1 MNKNFD
7 AVRYAIE
14 VGRELVTN
22 FSGAGLAT
30 TAGLVGSAREVPT
43 RRKLQHLHPNGIAV
57 GSGCVIDSYGGT
69 RRQMDVVL
77 YEKHL
82 CPVYSINEDPATT
95 YYPCEGVIA
104 IGEIKSRMASTDL
117 EDTFAK
123 IASVKR
129 LRRFAQRSSDATSA
143 ELGMQASIPFRAYGS
158 PNSMLGTEA
167 EEFDQSYKPL
177 DQIFGFSLA
186 GSLKLRPMT
195 LCAKYVELAAQI
207 GRTLSPNLIVTLDDD
222 HVLTPLRIPP
232 SSHNPEILVSTQE
245 ANAMYCVRR
254 PEGGFQFLLSR
265 IYTVYR
271 KGRTVEEVAF
281 DRYFAKDGQLTL
293 PNDGTVIDLT

>member
-43 RRKLQHLHPNGIAV
+43 RRKLQHLLPNGIAV

-69 RRQMDVVL
+69 SRQMDVVL

-123 IASVKR
+123 IASVKSAH
-129 LRRFAQRSSDATSA
+129 LTDHQKAICFQYRSVARSA
-143 ELGMQASIPFRAYGS
+143 PR
-158 PNSMLGTEA
+158 
-167 EEFDQSYKPL
+167 D
-177 DQIFGFSLA
+177 
-186 GSLKLRPMT
+186 
-195 LCAKYVELAAQI
+195 
-207 GRTLSPNLIVTLDDD
+207 
-222 HVLTPLRIPP
+222 
-232 SSHNPEILVSTQE
+232 
-245 ANAMYCVRR
+245 
-254 PEGGFQFLLSR
+254 
-265 IYTVYR
+265 
-271 KGRTVEEVAF
+271 
-281 DRYFAKDGQLTL
+281 
-293 PNDGTVIDLT
+293 